1 MTKHEAIIYA
11 KVIGCIIFYGL
22 VLVLLGSVC
31 DFVLEGLEDFFY
43 YTLDFNKG
51 VSTFLSYLILLI
63 LCCVV
68 FFAIAISVMAIKE
81 KYPGLRPGN
90 IIEFIKKNPKKRKK
104 ALETYL
110 ASSDEYSRQ
119 VADAYHEICDMRS
132 RFSLAFNDEAK
143 ESYTDTLVSPEKI
156 HEVMM
161 NIKLGTAE
169 PDRNQL
175 TVLQVTLISI
185 SNACWNMLNGGP
197 CYYYRGALNLV
208 GQEYFNLFRY
218 CMERIVE
225 THFVDACGHVW
236 NEQDAKHE
244 CLMLEGIISQW
255 G

>member
-143 ESYTDTLVSPEKI
+143 ESYTDTLVSPEYQI
-156 HEVMM
+156 
-161 NIKLGTAE
+161 
-169 PDRNQL
+169 RNCR
-175 TVLQVTLISI
+175 TRSESADSI
-185 SNACWNMLNGGP
+185 TSDIN
-197 CYYYRGALNLV
+197 
-208 GQEYFNLFRY
+208 FNFK
-218 CMERIVE
+218 C
-225 THFVDACGHVW
+225 
-236 NEQDAKHE
+236 
-244 CLMLEGIISQW
+244 MLEYAKRWALLLLSWCFKSCRARIF
-255 G
+255 